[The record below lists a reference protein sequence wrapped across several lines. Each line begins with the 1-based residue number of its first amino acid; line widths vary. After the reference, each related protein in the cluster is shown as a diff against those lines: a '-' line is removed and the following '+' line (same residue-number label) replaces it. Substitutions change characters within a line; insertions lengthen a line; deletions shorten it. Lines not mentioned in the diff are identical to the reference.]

1 MTIYQYCFTIRM
13 DKFACGTGTGK
24 LVLEICPPPYVY
36 VVVPFNLIW
45 NHVKNSIPLKDF
57 EKKYHMKSESQ
68 GGDFSGSTVKKIIHN
83 ENIISE
89 LEEFVGPK

>member
-1 MTIYQYCFTIRM
+1 M

-57 EKKYHMKSESQ
+57 EKKYHMKSE
-68 GGDFSGSTVKKIIHN
+68 G
-83 ENIISE
+83 
-89 LEEFVGPK
+89 